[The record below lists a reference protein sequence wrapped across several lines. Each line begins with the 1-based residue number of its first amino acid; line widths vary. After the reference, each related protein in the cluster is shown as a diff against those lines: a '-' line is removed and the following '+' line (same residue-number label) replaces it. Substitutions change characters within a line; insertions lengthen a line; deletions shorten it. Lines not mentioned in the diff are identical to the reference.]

1 MSFKMKRHDMNG
13 GKMQLRKRK
22 TVIRYKF
29 IISFDMMKDKSCRI
43 MPLFK
48 LTHDVAGHDRG

>member
-1 MSFKMKRHDMNG
+1 MKRHDMNG